1 MSPPHADAPAPRS
14 GTHSLLRLVATLVL
28 LGASLAVAGQARAA
42 DLNATPST
50 LSSVYASAQGGDV
63 IHLAAGSY
71 GNFAGG
77 SKASVVTLVAQ
88 PGATAT
94 ISPNLGSGVS
104 NLRFDGLTIDGV
116 YTNGARNVA
125 FVNSK
130 FTGLVRVDTP
140 ANVSAANILFDHD
153 TFDGLSATATSYEG
167 RLTVRGYDNSAP
179 VGVKITN
186 SHFGNGGCSDG
197 VQIIGGAYGVEVGPG
212 NEFSGIQQGACAP
225 HVDSIQLYGSSHTQ
239 IVGNYFHDRRH
250 DHHGPRRRRERVH
263 RRQRD
268 DRRRLRA
275 RRAVGQSPRQPVRA
289 QHRQEHRRAHGPQV
303 GGLAELGRRGPRQRL
318 RQRQHE
324 RPDRVGLHAAAL

>member
-28 LGASLAVAGQARAA
+28 LGALLAVAGQARAA

-77 SKASVVTLVAQ
+77 SKSSVVTLVAQ

-94 ISPNLGSGVS
+94 ISPNLGAGVS

-212 NEFSGIQQGACAP
+212 NEFAGIRQGACAP

-239 IVGNYFHDRRH
+239 IVGNYFHD
-250 DHHGPRRRRERVH
+250 
-263 RRQRD
+263 
-268 DRRRLRA
+268 
-275 RRAVGQSPRQPVRA
+275 
-289 QHRQEHRRAHGPQV
+289 
-303 GGLAELGRRGPRQRL
+303 
-318 RQRQHE
+318 
-324 RPDRVGLHAAAL
+324 